1 MLTRTFDELVRDLK
15 QRLVVRDPPPVV
27 LLGAGASI
35 ESGIGAMTDLF
46 EYVQCANFDEF
57 CTYITPLTFA
67 ERYRLLSQFLQSRQP
82 AQVTPGYQ
90 ALAAL
95 CADAYFDT
103 ILTTNLDPLL
113 DDALSAARLWRKDY
127 MLLVNGV
134 IRSDRLDILATAPS
148 PRVKV
153 IKLHGDLFQRFM
165 AWTPAEM
172 DSFVMDIAASIK
184 AAIRGRDV
192 LVVGHSLR
200 DERIRELALSTG
212 GSIWYTNPSNV
223 PDFLAKEDRVRAV
236 IGPTSTFE
244 KLFTGLANALR
255 AVEQLPPR
263 PSPPA
268 QTFGDVRR
276 GLAQASK
283 IVEAKESAKTVD
295 DLIASV
301 VGVMNPYGQAAMTGF
316 VLSEPHVIVTDG
328 YSQNVA
334 ALADPP
340 IIRTVDGRQL
350 QTKILRQNTAH
361 PFGPLLLEVPNELKI
376 PGLRIDTGALHAGDF
391 VRVGVAAGER
401 VGVSTGS
408 IINSRAQ
415 RIQVAPIGMV
425 QDLIAVEC
433 VVAPGASGAPVVD
446 ASFAVRGFIVA
457 GATDQPPSYMYPIS
471 EWADFL
477 QAKDSRQTRTRSVPT
492 RGH

>member
-15 QRLVVRDPPPVV
+15 QRLVVRDPAPVV
-27 LLGAGASI
+27 LLGAGASV
-35 ESGIGAMTDLF
+35 ESGVGAMTDLF
-46 EYVQCANFDEF
+46 AYVNCANFDEF
-57 CTYITPLTFA
+57 TVYITPLTFA

-127 MLLVNGV
+127 LLLVNGV
-134 IRSDRLDILATAPS
+134 IRSDRLDILATAAS
-148 PRVKV
+148 PRVKI

-172 DSFVMDIAASIK
+172 DAFLTDIAPSLQSAIK
-184 AAIRGRDV
+184 GRDV

-212 GSIWYTNPSNV
+212 GLIWYTNPNGV
-223 PDFLAKEDRVRAV
+223 PDFLIKEDRVRAV

-255 AVEQLPPR
+255 AVESAPP
-263 PSPPA
+263 PIPPLESS
-268 QTFGDVRR
+268 GGVRR
-276 GLAQASK
+276 GLAQATKSIEEK
-283 IVEAKESAKTVD
+283 QAAKTVD

-301 VGVMNPYGQAAMTGF
+301 VGIINLQGQPGMTGF
-316 VLSEPHVIVTDG
+316 VLSDPRVIVTDG
-328 YSQNVA
+328 YPSNVGA
-334 ALADPP
+334 MSDPP
-340 IIRTVDGRQL
+340 MIRTADGREL
-350 QTKILRQNTAH
+350 QTKILRQYTAH
-361 PFGPLLLEVPNELKI
+361 PFGPLLLAVPDELKI
-376 PGLRIDTGALHAGDF
+376 PGLRIDTSALHAGDF

-401 VGVSTGS
+401 IGVSTGS
-408 IINSRAQ
+408 IITARAQ
-415 RIQVAPIGMV
+415 QIQVAPIGMV
-425 QDLIAVEC
+425 RDLVAVDC

-457 GATDQPPSYMYPIS
+457 GATNKLPSYMYPILA
-471 EWADFL
+471 WADFL
-477 QAKDSRQTRTRSVPT
+477 RGTSPSRTRGRGIPT